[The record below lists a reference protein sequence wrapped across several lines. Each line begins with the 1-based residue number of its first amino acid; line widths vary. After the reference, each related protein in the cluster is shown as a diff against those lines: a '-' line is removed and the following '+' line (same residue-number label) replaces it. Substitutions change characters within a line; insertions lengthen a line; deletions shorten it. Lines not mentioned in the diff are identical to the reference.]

1 MIITNIICFML
12 GYLLSLVCN
21 KNNTNYMPFSV
32 NRTEKK
38 QTEQNR
44 IIEKVKLVDIDE
56 SKVIIDTDTSVLE
69 KKFDNLGE
77 DKHVNENIES
87 SISKLSQI
95 MKGK

>member
-1 MIITNIICFML
+1 ML

-21 KNNTNYMPFSV
+21 KNNTNYMPFSA
-32 NRTEKK
+32 NHTEKK

-56 SKVIIDTDTSVLE
+56 SKVIIDADTSVLE